1 MQLNRRC
8 SSALGVLLLVL
19 GPRGME
25 GLSLRMGSSMSDCPL
40 CVAEDNCHMACA
52 DVRSQ
57 SPGSKYCL
65 EACIGAHPGDD
76 FGEAW
81 FSAADQKS
89 HERAELDA
97 RLKELGDELAQ
108 EVQQRQASSRQK

>member
-1 MQLNRRC
+1 MQFSRRC
-8 SSALGVLLLVL
+8 FSPLGALLMVL

-25 GLSLRMGSSMSDCPL
+25 GLSMRLGMSDCPL
-40 CVAEDNCHMACA
+40 CVAEDNCHMSCA

-81 FSAADQKS
+81 FAAADQKS

-97 RLKELGDELAQ
+97 RLKELGAELAS
-108 EVQQRQASSRQK
+108 EVRERHQ